1 MKNNRKIIINKKK
14 IPHFLIINPSEL
26 TKQRLKSIKENFH
39 ITFLEGDY
47 FENRTPLNNLVTF
60 DKIILESTDNLNI
73 GILQEIE
80 SIKSQK
86 NNVIDIKTFLAE
98 LSKKLFITYYNNKWH
113 TQTNIEELDV
123 NKNVEFF
130 KRFFDVVVI
139 LILFPISIFLIFIA
153 AILIKLSSKGPV
165 FFLQTRVG
173 KNGKPFKIIK
183 LRTMIHNNI
192 ESYTVEND
200 ERVFK
205 IGKYLRILKIDELP
219 QFYNILVGQMSLI
232 GPRPERIEIVEKL
245 CEENPYYELRHLI
258 KPGISGWAQ
267 VNDPTA
273 NPTKNF
279 EKLEYDLYY
288 IKNSSLFLDLKIVI
302 KTIIIIIKRNSL

>member
-1 MKNNRKIIINKKK
+1 MKNKRKIIINKKK
-14 IPHFLIINPSEL
+14 TPNFLIINPSEL
-26 TKQRLKSIKENFH
+26 TKERLKSIKQNFNL
-39 ITFLEGDY
+39 TFLEGGSI
-47 FENRTPLNNLVTF
+47 ENRTALSNLVTF
-60 DKIILESTDNLNI
+60 DRIILESTDNLNV

-86 NNVIDIKTFLAE
+86 NNVIDIKTFFAE
-98 LSKKLFITYYNNKWH
+98 LSEKLFITYYNNKWH

-123 NKNVEFF
+123 NKNMEIV
-130 KRFFDVVVI
+130 KRFFDLVVI

-153 AILIKLSSKGPV
+153 AILIKLSSQGPV

-183 LRTMIHNNI
+183 LRTMIYKNI

-200 ERVFK
+200 ERVFQ

-245 CEENPYYELRHLI
+245 CEENPYYELRNLI

-273 NPTKNF
+273 NPTKNY

>member
-1 MKNNRKIIINKKK
+1 MNKLKIGINKKK
-14 IPHFLIINPSEL
+14 FPRFLIINPSEL
-26 TKQRLKSIKENFH
+26 TKQRLISIKKTFH
-39 ITFLEGDY
+39 ITYLEKGSLEDY
-47 FENRTPLNNLVTF
+47 KAFNKLVTF
-60 DKIILESTDNLNI
+60 DKIILESADNLNVSL
-73 GILQEIE
+73 LQEIE

-86 NNVIDIKTFLAE
+86 NNVIDIKIFLAE
-98 LSKKLFITYYNNKWH
+98 LSQKLFITYYNNVWH
-113 TQTNIEELDV
+113 TQTNLDELKV
-123 NKNVEFF
+123 NKRVEFL
-130 KRFFDVVVI
+130 KRFFDVTFIFV
-139 LILFPISIFLIFIA
+139 LSPISIFLIFIS
-153 AILIKLSSKGPV
+153 AILIKLISNGPV
-165 FFLQTRVG
+165 LFLQNRVG

-288 IKNSSLFLDLKIVI
+288 IKNSSLLLDLKIVI
-302 KTIIIIIKRNSL
+302 KTIIIIIKRNGL